1 MIIGNQDW
9 RQNMKVPFSLLPAPA
24 VMFISRRM
32 LGVGSVVSKMFPGLK
47 LQLLQAGTKETPK
60 EYGAVAFVVA
70 LSNMIILGL
79 IFAIVGIVAKVDV
92 MLLALGACLVVGGFS
107 FFTIIMMPG
116 VTASRRVKSLDNNL
130 IPSMRQLLIEVR
142 SGVTLFQAMTS
153 ITTGYGEVSVEF
165 KRIVDHINVG
175 VSETDAINEASKRN
189 LSFKFRRVLWQISN
203 SLTVGSDISVS
214 LSDMIEELTK
224 EKLDDIRRYGQELNP
239 WTMMYMMLAV
249 ILPSLGITI
258 AAIILSFLNIALPKM
273 IVMPGIILGLMGFQI
288 VFIQFVKSRRPVV
301 D

>member
-1 MIIGNQDW
+1 
-9 RQNMKVPFSLLPAPA
+9 MKVPFSLLPAPA

>member
-1 MIIGNQDW
+1 
-9 RQNMKVPFSLLPAPA
+9 MKIPFSLLPAPVVLSIA
-24 VMFISRRM
+24 RRM
-32 LGVGSVVSKMFPGLK
+32 VGVGSIIGKMFPGLK
-47 LQLLQAGTKETPK
+47 LQLVQAGLKETPK

-70 LSNMIILGL
+70 ASNMAMLGMFFVLIAFLAKADIILP
-79 IFAIVGIVAKVDV
+79 
-92 MLLALGACLVVGGFS
+92 ALGICLIVGGFS

-130 IPSMRQLLIEVR
+130 IPALRQLLIEVR

-153 ITTGYGEVSVEF
+153 ITAGYGEVSAEF
-165 KRIVDHINVG
+165 KRIVDHINIG
-175 VSETDAINEASKRN
+175 VSETDALNEASKRN
-189 LSFKFRRVLWQISN
+189 PSFKFRRVLWQVSN
-203 SLTVGSDISVS
+203 SLTVGSDIALS

-258 AAIILSFLNIALPKM
+258 AAIILSFLNISLPKM
-273 IVMPGIILGLMGFQI
+273 IVMPGIIAGLILFQI